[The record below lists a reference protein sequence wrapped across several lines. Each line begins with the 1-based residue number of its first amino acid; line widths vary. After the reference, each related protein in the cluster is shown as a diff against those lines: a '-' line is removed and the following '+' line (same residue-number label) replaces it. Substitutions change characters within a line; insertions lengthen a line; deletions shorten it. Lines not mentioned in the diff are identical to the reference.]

1 MRPAPGRALA
11 AYLLSSV
18 CMAGIA
24 AAATLTTSGA
34 ALASISSQCQPLPSA
49 ATPSPTT
56 IQAELCVS
64 VQTSQSSIKTGQAA
78 SFTVQV
84 WAVNGSAWGVSVT
97 LTGAPAGEQPV
108 FTGRCPSGDGSATCT
123 IGSMATAL
131 APSTFQMHAQ
141 IPVAAGTTSVTSVT
155 LTATA
160 DAATSPVMSVLP
172 TAAETVGV
180 SAPTVAASTPAAGAP
195 PASTPSPVAA
205 PATVPAAVPATVPAV
220 GSSIATPAT
229 GLAHPL
235 PSSTGTSLISPAGVA
250 SVLPPVAT
258 PAVNAP
264 PGSAASTGTPSA
276 GSYTL
281 VITTASV
288 ELLGG
293 IVLGLVLLFAGMR
306 LIRQR
311 LAERQA
317 RKPAGTG
324 KKQRRFWPWWPPSRW
339 RAAPGKGDEA

>member
-11 AYLLSSV
+11 AYLLSGV
-18 CMAGIA
+18 YIAGIA

-34 ALASISSQCQPLPSA
+34 ALASISSQCQPMPSA
-49 ATPSPTT
+49 VTPSPTT

-64 VQTSQSSIKTGQAA
+64 VQTSQSSIKTGRAA

-84 WAVNGSAWGVSVT
+84 WAANGSASGVSVT

-108 FTGRCPSGDGSATCT
+108 FTGRCPSGDGSANCT
-123 IGSMATAL
+123 IGSLATAL
-131 APSTFQMHAQ
+131 APSTFQMQAQ
-141 IPVAAGTTSVTSVT
+141 IPVAAGITSVTSVT

-180 SAPTVAASTPAAGAP
+180 SAPTVAASTPAAGASRP
-195 PASTPSPVAA
+195 STPPPVAA

-220 GSSIATPAT
+220 GSGIATPAT

-258 PAVNAP
+258 PAINAP
-264 PGSAASTGTPSA
+264 PNSAASTGTPSA

-288 ELLGG
+288 ELVGG

-306 LIRQR
+306 LVRQR
-311 LAERQA
+311 LAERNS
-317 RKPAGTG
+317 RKPGGTG
-324 KKQRRFWPWWPPSRW
+324 KHRRFWPWWPPSRW
-339 RAAPGKGDEA
+339 RAVPGKGD